1 MFDGDVTDRER
12 RLRERVRD
20 APEDAAALRELAES
34 VGNAR
39 TRKDEAVDLWRR
51 YLEVSGPERIG
62 EALLALGRAQVEA
75 RRGREALETLRRCT
89 VEWPTCFDAF
99 DLLGELLRLEG
110 EHEAAVEALQRA
122 VELDPRSLRPRV
134 ALVSCFDALGRAAE
148 AEAVL
153 EEVRELDSGDPAILA
168 LVQELMQRRE

>member
-1 MFDGDVTDRER
+1 MLNGDVTDRER
-12 RLRERVRD
+12 RLRERVRET
-20 APEDAAALRELAES
+20 PEDVDALRELAGV

-51 YLEVSGPERIG
+51 YLEVAGREQVG

-75 RRGREALETLRRCT
+75 RRDREAIETLRRCT
-89 VEWPTCFDAF
+89 VEWPTCFAAF

-148 AEAVL
+148 AETAL
-153 EEVRELDSGDPAILA
+153 REVRELDSGDPAILA